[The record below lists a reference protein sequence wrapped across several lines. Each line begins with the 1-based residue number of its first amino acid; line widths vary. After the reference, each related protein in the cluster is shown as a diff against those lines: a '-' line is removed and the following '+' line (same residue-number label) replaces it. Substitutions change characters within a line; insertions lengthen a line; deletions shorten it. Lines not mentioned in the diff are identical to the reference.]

1 MIKRFC
7 RTHAAA
13 RILCAL
19 LAAVPATLSAQ
30 QPDSAAV
37 IRMVDAAVQARVDN
51 VARYTVT
58 EHYTVFR
65 GKDETHPAAAMTVHT
80 TYTKES
86 GKDYAI
92 VDQSGSALVRKLVLG
107 TILDNEKKLSAPEVQ
122 KDAWIDSANYEMK
135 LHPGGAQLL
144 DAQNCYVLDLT
155 PRRKSPYL
163 IVGTVWVDAKD
174 GSIVRLEG
182 TGASSSSVFT
192 GPTQVLRQYVM
203 VDGYAQATQVRA
215 VSDSK
220 LLGQTVVTIDYTD
233 YKMELRPHP

>member
-1 MIKRFC
+1 
-7 RTHAAA
+7 
-13 RILCAL
+13 
-19 LAAVPATLSAQ
+19 
-30 QPDSAAV
+30 
-37 IRMVDAAVQARVDN
+37 
-51 VARYTVT
+51 
-58 EHYTVFR
+58 
-65 GKDETHPAAAMTVHT
+65 
-80 TYTKES
+80 
-86 GKDYAI
+86 

-174 GSIVRLEG
+174 GSIVRLKG